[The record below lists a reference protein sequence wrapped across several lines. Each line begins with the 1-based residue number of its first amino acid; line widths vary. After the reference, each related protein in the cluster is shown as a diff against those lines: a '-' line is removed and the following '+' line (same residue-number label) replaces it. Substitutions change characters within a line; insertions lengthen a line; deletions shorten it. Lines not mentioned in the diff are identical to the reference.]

1 MTRRWPLVLLAL
13 VISAAA
19 SFRLV
24 WGEASFLRTG
34 RQPAADGAP
43 GASPT
48 QPSPSPSPPPARF
61 TLSAVGDVLTHEGIA
76 NRARRY
82 AGSSGGFDFR
92 PMFDRVKPILSA
104 ADVAI
109 CNLESPLS
117 KNNRNLSYY
126 PRFHVPREIA
136 AALADA
142 GFDVCSTANN
152 HSNDVGPD
160 GVVETLDVLDAN
172 RIAHAGSGRTPEE
185 AARPAVLDV
194 KGIRLAFLSY
204 TFSLNGLDL
213 PSDRTWMVNM
223 IKGDKILAD
232 AQAARSAGAEFVI
245 VALHWG
251 TEYQAEPN
259 ESQRALSAQ
268 LLGSPLVDLILGHHT
283 HVIQP
288 IAKVGEKYV
297 IYGMGNF
304 ISRQGAYCCP
314 AETQDGIIVNLTIE
328 EAPGGAAVRSVNYI
342 PTWVEPVS
350 ARIFPVAQTLNDPAT
365 PSQLRGELN
374 ISWRRTTSAVKGE
387 PLGVLPAVVPQQ
399 RS

>member
-1 MTRRWPLVLLAL
+1 MSRRWPLLLLAI
-13 VISAAA
+13 VISGAAV
-19 SFRLV
+19 FRIVSEEVLV
-24 WGEASFLRTG
+24 VGTRSKAT
-34 RQPAADGAP
+34 ADGAP
-43 GASPT
+43 SVTTPAAPPSPT
-48 QPSPSPSPPPARF
+48 PARI

-82 AGSSGGFDFR
+82 AGAAGGFDFR

-109 CNLESPLS
+109 CNVESPVS
-117 KNNRNLSYY
+117 KNNQNLSDY
-126 PRFHVPREIA
+126 PRVHVPREIVA
-136 AALADA
+136 AVADS

-152 HSNDVGPD
+152 HSIDVGPG
-160 GVVETLDVLDAN
+160 GVVETLEVFEAN
-172 RIAHAGSGRTPEE
+172 RVGHAGTGRTPEE
-185 AARPAVLDV
+185 AARPAVLEA

-204 TFSLNGLDL
+204 TFSLNGLTL
-213 PSDRTWMVNM
+213 PNDRTWMVNM
-223 IKGDKILAD
+223 IDAGKILSD
-232 AQAARSAGAEFVI
+232 AQSAKTAGAEFVI

-259 ESQRALSAQ
+259 DQQRALSSQ
-268 LLGSPLVDLILGHHT
+268 LLGSPSVDLILGHHT

-288 IAKVGEKYV
+288 ISKVGEKYV
-297 IYGMGNF
+297 VFGMGNF

-328 EAPGGAAVRSVNYI
+328 EVPGGAVVRSVNYM

-350 ARIFPVAQTLNDPAT
+350 ARIFPVAQALNDPAT
-365 PSQLRGELN
+365 PSQFRGELN
-374 ISWRRTTSAVKGE
+374 ISWRRTTSAVKGDA
-387 PLGVLPAVVPQQ
+387 LGVLPGVAVQP

>member
-1 MTRRWPLVLLAL
+1 MSRRWPFLLLAL

-19 SFRLV
+19 SFRIV
-24 WGEASFLRTG
+24 SGEIAFVRTG
-34 RQPAADGAP
+34 PTPAVNGVTPAGP
-43 GASPT
+43 
-48 QPSPSPSPPPARF
+48 PSPPPSPTPTRV

-82 AGSSGGFDFR
+82 AGSAGGFDFR
-92 PMFDRVKPILSA
+92 PMFDRVKPLLSA
-104 ADVAI
+104 ADVAV
-109 CNLESPLS
+109 CNLESPIS
-117 KNNRNLSYY
+117 KNNQNLSYY
-126 PRFHVPREIA
+126 PRFHVPREIVA
-136 AALADA
+136 AVADA

-152 HSNDVGPD
+152 HANDVGTG
-160 GVVETLDVLDAN
+160 GVIETLDVLDAN
-172 RIAHAGSGRTPEE
+172 RVAHVGSGRTPDE
-185 AARPAVLDV
+185 AANPAVLEV

-204 TFSLNGLDL
+204 TFSLNGLNL
-213 PSDRTWMVNM
+213 PADRTWMVNM

-232 AQAARSAGAEFVI
+232 AQAAKSAGAEFVV
-245 VALHWG
+245 VAMHWG
-251 TEYQAEPN
+251 TEYVAEPN

-268 LLGSPLVDLILGHHT
+268 LLGSPVVDLIIGHHT

-314 AETQDGIIVNLTIE
+314 AETQDGVIFNLTIE
-328 EAPGGAAVRSVNYI
+328 ETAGGAAVRSINYI

-350 ARIFPVAQTLNDPAT
+350 ARIFPVAQALNDPAT
-365 PSQLRGELN
+365 PAQLRRELD

-387 PLGVLPAVVPQQ
+387 QLGVVPAAVPQPG
-399 RS
+399 S